1 MPKPDANLLTA
12 LGKAGGISGGPR
24 VWTDAEKQ
32 AILASVASK
41 GDPARGEAIY
51 RRAELNCLKCHAI
64 GGAGGVVGP
73 DMRSLGASSP
83 VDYILDSLIEPS
95 KKIKENYNATVVE
108 DDKGVTYSGI
118 KIRESEAELV
128 LRSQDDKELVIPKK
142 SIESRADS
150 TISLMPG
157 SLVDD
162 LSQQEL
168 IDLTRF
174 LSELGKDGPYAVS
187 QQALARV
194 WQTPVSDDP
203 NLTLLNRQGTPV
215 AVDPASPLQWTS
227 QYAQVNGELSVEGL
241 TKQRFGGKPEFYGF
255 ARAKFTVSTPGKL
268 GLKFNTTK
276 GLAVW
281 VDQEGQTAKELIEVD
296 LPAGEHTLI
305 VTVDLNERPEPLRVE
320 LVEVKDSPAKGQ
332 WASGK

>member
-1 MPKPDANLLTA
+1 MSRDRRRWRRRR
-12 LGKAGGISGGPR
+12 AGH
-24 VWTDAEKQ
+24 AF
-32 AILASVASK
+32 
-41 GDPARGEAIY
+41 ARGQFA
-51 RRAELNCLKCHAI
+51 
-64 GGAGGVVGP
+64 
-73 DMRSLGASSP
+73 
-83 VDYILDSLIEPS
+83 VDYILDSLLEPS
-95 KKIKENYNATVVE
+95 KKIKENYNAIVVE
-108 DDKGVTYSGI
+108 DDQGRTLQGI

-142 SIESRADS
+142 SIESRNDS

-157 SLVDD
+157 SLLDD

-174 LSELGKDGPYAVS
+174 LSELGKDGPYAVG

-194 WQTPVSDDP
+194 WQTPVPDAV

-227 QYAQVNGELSVEGL
+227 QYARVSGELPVDVL

-255 ARAKFTVSTPGKL
+255 ARAKFTVSTSGKL

-281 VDQEGQTAKELIEVD
+281 VDQEGQTVKDLIEVD
-296 LPAGEHTLI
+296 LPAGEHTLL
-305 VTVDLNERPEPLRVE
+305 VTVDINERPEPLRVE
-320 LVEVKDSPAKGQ
+320 MVEVSGSPAKGQ
-332 WASGK
+332 WMSGK